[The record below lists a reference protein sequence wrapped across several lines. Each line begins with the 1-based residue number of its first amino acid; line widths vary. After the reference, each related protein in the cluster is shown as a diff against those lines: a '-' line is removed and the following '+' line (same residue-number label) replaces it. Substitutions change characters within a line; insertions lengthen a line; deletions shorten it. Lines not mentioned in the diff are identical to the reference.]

1 MGSSLAS
8 SGKRVPVYKKIIQDN
23 IKRWVVKEF
32 LEYRLAKLG
41 YIDCDILRSPLGT
54 RIIIYAERP
63 SRIIGRR
70 GQTVRELQQA
80 LAAKLGVENPM
91 IDVAPPKERPEYYAK
106 IIANRIAWA
115 MTKGVKFRRAALI
128 AIRQLIEAG
137 VRGVEITISGKLTS
151 ERSRFEKFTYGT
163 IYKCGNDAKT
173 KVDRYVG
180 QVLLKPGIYG
190 IEVRLLPPGRRL
202 SDEFYVKT
210 PEQVETKAAE
220 VAEQTQQAQQAESS
234 SSTQS

>member
-1 MGSSLAS
+1 MSTA
-8 SGKRVPVYKKIIQDN
+8 GKRIPVYKKIIQDN
-23 IKRWVVKEF
+23 IKKWMIKEF

-63 SRIIGRR
+63 SRIIGRK
-70 GQTVRELQQA
+70 GQTVRELQQI
-80 LAAKLGVENPM
+80 LATKFGVENPM

-115 MTKGVKFRRAALI
+115 MAKGIKFRRAAII
-128 AIRQLIEAG
+128 AIRQLMEAG

-151 ERSRFEKFTYGT
+151 ERARFEKFTFGT

-180 QVLLKPGIYG
+180 QVLLKPGMYG
-190 IEVRLLPPGRRL
+190 IEVRLLPPRRL
-202 SDEFYVKT
+202 SDEFYIKT
-210 PEQVETKAAE
+210 PEQVKPAE
-220 VAEQTQQAQQAESS
+220 EAVPAQAQTSSTESS
-234 SSTQS
+234 QAQS